1 MKPNNATGNRR
12 QRDRLIFVKIL
23 LLLAAMLLGYF
34 CMGYALDLPV
44 AYAEDPEI
52 FRNVLV
58 QGPRFQLEKSLP
70 FRTEMDRL
78 FHDIADYALV
88 YQDLENFP
96 NADYLLAQEQQETA
110 RAEEMIQITLEI
122 LDYEIRE
129 NAIDET
135 HVEEGFLTRT
145 VVNGV
150 PVYAINRAA
159 IDAFYYGQRDQ
170 MIEAAKMSYPF
181 YQKIHSEL
189 EDLHG
194 AVYAL
199 YDREHERLFTNTGC
213 TDPQALQTLFEKK
226 PNHLLRINGA
236 GAQADTAVTKP
247 FCKAL
252 DAIAAAQNAPFDF
265 YFAFGDTFSV
275 TAACAAMPAAH
286 TTMFRRMQ
294 KQILLS
300 AVLLLCSAVVTRQ
313 FLRLCGRRHKNDRIR
328 LNAFDK
334 LPNVLHLLLLLIPLA
349 VQVGYTVIQIDF
361 LLHPE
366 IITGIVLAP
375 DLFVFRSKLCAAAFM
390 FWLLLLLGFL
400 RRQRKNKTLV
410 KNLLR
415 YHKPAAEP
423 STPDDTTAVETPGTD
438 EEGQISL

>member
-1 MKPNNATGNRR
+1 MKPNNATGTRR

-23 LLLAAMLLGYF
+23 LLLAAMLSGYF
-34 CMGYALDLPV
+34 CMGFALDIPI
-44 AYAEDPEI
+44 AYTEDPEV

-58 QGPRFQLEKSLP
+58 QGPRFQLEKSVP

-78 FHDIADYALV
+78 FHDITDYALV

-96 NADYLLAQEQQETA
+96 NAAFLQAQEQQETA
-110 RAEEMIQITLEI
+110 RVEEMIQITLEI

-129 NAIDET
+129 NAVDEA
-135 HVEEGFLTRT
+135 HVEEGFLTRKI
-145 VVNGV
+145 VDEKS
-150 PVYAINRAA
+150 VYSINRTA

-213 TDPQALQTLFEKK
+213 TDPQNLQALFEKK
-226 PNHLLRINGA
+226 PNHLFRIDG
-236 GAQADTAVTKP
+236 GCTQADTAVTKP

-300 AVLLLCSAVVTRQ
+300 AVLLLCSAVVTWR
-313 FLRLCGRRHKNDRIR
+313 FLRLCGKQHRADNTH
-328 LNAFDK
+328 LNTFDK
-334 LPNVLHLLLLLIPLA
+334 LPNILHLLLLLLPLS
-349 VQVGYTVIQIDF
+349 VQVGYTAIQIDF

-400 RRQRKNKTLV
+400 RRQRKNKTML
-410 KNLLR
+410 KNMLR
-415 YHKPAAEP
+415 HHKPAAEP